1 MKSCVVVFSQRETID
16 VYNDTAALPYS
27 SGTTGPP
34 KGVSLTHY
42 NMVSNMAQLDHPGKF
57 CRTLLIALLAMVGS
71 VWRMELGRGTGRR
84 PFPMKLTSQ
93 PMLVPGKS

>member
-1 MKSCVVVFSQRETID
+1 

-42 NMVSNMAQLDHPGKF
+42 NMVSNITQLNHPGSEIRYDF
-57 CRTLLIALLAMVGS
+57 
-71 VWRMELGRGTGRR
+71 
-84 PFPMKLTSQ
+84 
-93 PMLVPGKS
+93 

>member
-1 MKSCVVVFSQRETID
+1 LNFINDFNLKYLFQREKFD

-42 NMVSNMAQLDHPGKF
+42 NMVSNITQLSHPGSEIRYDF
-57 CRTLLIALLAMVGS
+57 
-71 VWRMELGRGTGRR
+71 
-84 PFPMKLTSQ
+84 
-93 PMLVPGKS
+93 

>member
-1 MKSCVVVFSQRETID
+1 

-42 NMVSNMAQLDHPGKF
+42 NMVSNITQLNHPGSKIQYDF
-57 CRTLLIALLAMVGS
+57 
-71 VWRMELGRGTGRR
+71 
-84 PFPMKLTSQ
+84 
-93 PMLVPGKS
+93 